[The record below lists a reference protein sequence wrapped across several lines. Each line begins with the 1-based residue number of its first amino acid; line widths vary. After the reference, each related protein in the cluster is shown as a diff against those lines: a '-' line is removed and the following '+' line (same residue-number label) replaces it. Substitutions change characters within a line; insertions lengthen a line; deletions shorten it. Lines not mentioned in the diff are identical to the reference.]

1 LITNRTKLVAITGMS
16 NVLGTVP
23 PLEEIGRLAHAAGA
37 RFLVDGAQL
46 VPHAPVDV
54 QAIGCDWLTISGH
67 KMLGPTASGGLFGR
81 TEVLEE
87 MDVFFGGGEMILEV
101 HEQESTYKPPP
112 YKFEAGTPNIE
123 QEIGL
128 AAAVDYLEALGMEA
142 VAEHDRELVAYTL
155 ERLGSIDGIR
165 LFGADDPAI
174 RGASVSFWME
184 DAHPHDVAQ
193 ILDREGVA
201 VRAGHHCAQVLMRRL
216 GVPATARASF
226 NVYNTLEDVD
236 ALAAALEKVRAVFG

>member
-1 LITNRTKLVAITGMS
+1 
-16 NVLGTVP
+16 
-23 PLEEIGRLAHAAGA
+23 
-37 RFLVDGAQL
+37 
-46 VPHAPVDV
+46 
-54 QAIGCDWLTISGH
+54 
-67 KMLGPTASGGLFGR
+67 MLGPTASGGLYGR
-81 TEVLEE
+81 SEVLEE

-112 YKFEAGTPNIE
+112 HKFEAGTPNIA

-142 VAEHDRELVAYTL
+142 VASHDRELVGYTM

-165 LFGADDPAI
+165 VFGAEDPAI

-184 DAHPHDVAQ
+184 GAHPHDVAQ

-201 VRAGHHCAQVLMRRL
+201 VRAGHHCAQILMRRL

-236 ALAAALEKVRAVFG
+236 ALAAALGKVRAVFG